1 MLCGM
6 LILLACL
13 QRNEVK
19 PDDYG
24 EIIEDTTVQDDTG
37 ETGLWIDEPPLAGA
51 WEVEQLAIPIR
62 GPEDGRN
69 VGASIAIED
78 LDGDGTAELLI
89 ADDLHRV
96 QSEGTVDGAV
106 WILEIPTEETLITD
120 DEPMVYGS
128 RHESRA
134 GSSMVA
140 LGEGRVAIGAR
151 YHNPDLVTIQG
162 AIWILQG
169 PVSAGENNLDHIAV
183 RLDGLEGDE
192 LGTAMAAPG
201 DVTGDGESDLLAGA
215 PEVDGNGAVWL
226 IPGPFTASGSIDD
239 ARAIGFRGED
249 GEGGAGTTVAAPG
262 DINGDGI
269 DDFVI
274 GAPDQGEERNGAVY
288 LVHGGDVTA
297 GMFLAD
303 SDAILRGQFSLDR
316 AGLALDG
323 GDLDDDGYDEVV
335 VGAPRYG
342 NEDKGRAYVVNGPI
356 EGEKNLGDAYAR
368 VAGVVEF
375 GHLGAAV
382 DVLGDLD
389 GDGRAELVVGAP
401 EHDQSGE
408 DSGTVYVLYGP
419 LIGEIDPIEEA
430 QILGETARDTLGT
443 VLHCPGDLNGD
454 GLPDMLMSAPEAG
467 DVWLYYGADSD
478 E

>member
-1 MLCGM
+1 MFAYAAAML
-6 LILLACL
+6 LWLACL

-24 EIIEDTTVQDDTG
+24 IPEDTGVEQDTG
-37 ETGLWIDEPPLAGA
+37 ETGLWVEELPLEGA
-51 WEVEQLAIPIR
+51 WEVEQLSVAVR

-69 VGASIAIED
+69 TGQSVALED
-78 LDGDGTAELLI
+78 LDQDGTLELLV

-106 WILEIPTEETLITD
+106 WILEIPTEDTEITD
-120 DEPMVYGS
+120 AHPMVYGS

-134 GSSMVA
+134 GSSMVG
-140 LGEGRVAIGAR
+140 LGGGRVAIGAR

-162 AIWILQG
+162 AIWILHG
-169 PVSAGENNLDHIAV
+169 PVTAESNLDHVAV

-192 LGTAMAAPG
+192 LGTALAAPG
-201 DVTGDGESDLLAGA
+201 DVTGDGEADLLAGA
-215 PEVDGNGAVWL
+215 PEVDGNGAAWL
-226 IPGPFTASGSIDD
+226 IPGPFTASGNIDD
-239 ARAIGFRGED
+239 DRALGFRGED
-249 GEGGAGTTVAAPG
+249 GEGAAGTALAAPG
-262 DINGDGI
+262 DINADGI

-274 GAPDQGEERNGAVY
+274 GAPEQGEDRQGAVY
-288 LVHGGDVTA
+288 LVHGGDPLE

-303 SDAILRGQFSLDR
+303 ADAILRGQYSLDR
-316 AGLALDG
+316 AGLALAG

-342 NEDKGRAYVVNGPI
+342 SEDKGRAYVVNGPL

-368 VAGVVEF
+368 VGGVQDF

-382 DVLGDLD
+382 GVLGDLD

-401 EHDQSGE
+401 EHDQTGE

-419 LIGEIDPIEEA
+419 LIGEIDPTEEA
-430 QILGETARDTLGT
+430 QLLGETARDALGT
-443 VLHCPGDLNGD
+443 QLLCPGDLNGD
-454 GLPDMLMSAPEAG
+454 GLPELFMSAPEAG
-467 DVWLYYGADSD
+467 DVWLYYGGA